1 MKKSS
6 IYYPNI
12 LKLIGW
18 IFAVAGVIM
27 LVVAVIVGFSTQS
40 SGRRMAERGV
50 AAEATITSISRN
62 VNSDSTDVYIAF
74 EDQTGKTL
82 NIKLNMYSSDMY
94 EGKVLN
100 ITYDP
105 ENPSKIRLNDSFML
119 TNLPTIICG
128 GLSFGYLIL
137 GTTFLFFTRKNKA
150 RKYLMEEGRA
160 ADAELVRV
168 DYKTNVKINGA
179 HPYVLVCQYMHNDGQ
194 VYMMSSQML
203 KFDPTSYLYE
213 GHVRFYYDN
222 NDVTKY
228 YIDVEGSM
236 NRQVVEI

>member
-1 MKKSS
+1 MKKST
-6 IYYPNI
+6 IYYRDS
-12 LKLIGW
+12 LKLFGW
-18 IFAVAGVIM
+18 IFAAVGVIM
-27 LVVAVIVGFSTQS
+27 LAAAIFVGFSIQS

-62 VNSDSTDVYIAF
+62 VNSESTDVYIAF
-74 EDQTGKTL
+74 EDQTGKIL
-82 NIKLNMYSSDMY
+82 NIKLNVYSSDMY

-128 GLSFGYLIL
+128 GLSCGYLIL
-137 GTTFLFFTRKNKA
+137 GISFLFVTRKSKA
-150 RKYLMEEGRA
+150 RKYLMKEGRA
-160 ADAELVRV
+160 ADAELIRV
-168 DYKTNVKINGA
+168 DHKTNVRINGA
-179 HPYVLVCQYMHNDGQ
+179 HPYVLVCQYIHNDGQ

-203 KFDPTSYLYE
+203 KLDPTPYLYE